1 MNKKTVIR
9 YIEETRD
16 KGLKPHASKLSADV
30 CAQFA
35 DTYVSNRGDA
45 RDIYSFSQL
54 GEYYGVS
61 EDFASQA
68 VSRAVAEGF
77 IPFTTC
83 VKIMQRSAG
92 NQKRKAYFKGDF
104 TSTEKRFRDLI
115 IFDRFNAIKSLPET
129 DPDKYESLY
138 RNFLSPE
145 TLSFKRLKSVY
156 GYSTREILYFVM
168 VAAIR
173 DMPDTSY
180 ARFQNIMLTDFIEYP
195 FYMDYMRFIE
205 KARDKVKTSRENF
218 LEFYEASKLVKN
230 QQDPTFMENYASTK
244 KYHYDMVAEI
254 VSTCEADLDLFRV
267 KTFGEKK

>member
-1 MNKKTVIR
+1 
-9 YIEETRD
+9 
-16 KGLKPHASKLSADV
+16 
-30 CAQFA
+30 
-35 DTYVSNRGDA
+35 
-45 RDIYSFSQL
+45 
-54 GEYYGVS
+54 
-61 EDFASQA
+61 
-68 VSRAVAEGF
+68 
-77 IPFTTC
+77 
-83 VKIMQRSAG
+83 MQRSAG

-267 KTFGEKK
+267 KTFGERK

>member
-16 KGLKPHASKLSADV
+16 KGLKPHASKLNTEA

-68 VSRAVAEGF
+68 VSRAVSEGF
-77 IPFTTC
+77 VPFATC
-83 VKIMQRSAG
+83 IKIMQRSAG
-92 NQKRKAYFKGDF
+92 NQKRKAYFKGEF
-104 TSTEKRFRDLI
+104 TTTERRFRDLI
-115 IFDRFNAIKSLPET
+115 IYDRFNAIKTLPET
-129 DPDKYESLY
+129 DPEKYESLY

-156 GYSTREILYFVM
+156 GFSTREILYFVM
-168 VAAIR
+168 IAAIR

-180 ARFQNIMLTDFIEYP
+180 ARFQDIMLSEFIEYP
-195 FYMDYMRFIE
+195 FYMDYVRFIE
-205 KARDKVKTSRENF
+205 KARNSVRAARENF
-218 LEFYEASKLVKN
+218 LEFYEAAKLVKN
-230 QQDPTFMENYASTK
+230 QQDPTFMENYAGAK

-254 VSTCEADLDLFRV
+254 ISNCEAEIELFRV
-267 KTFGEKK
+267 KNFGERK